1 MENNYRGKEMIDVEI
16 IIAMVL
22 KPKLIERP
30 IVIKDNMVLHAGQLK
45 GY

>member
-16 IIAMVL
+16 IIAMVI
-22 KPKLIERP
+22 KPKL
-30 IVIKDNMVLHAGQLK
+30 KDKMVLYTGQLK